1 MKNIMTIPDDTS
13 IFQFLTFVKLQL
25 QNGYS
30 VNQEFDQIYYEYLN
44 YCKRNKIRYKT
55 KKAFSMSLNKLGLE
69 SVIAYEKGTG
79 KRITEKNLTVENIE
93 VILSNLGGDM
103 TVENIYT
110 VLNNKRYQIQMKII
124 PLDTPDIEEL
134 EKQAKEINLLT
145 KVEPDHSGETK

>member
-79 KRITEKNLTVENIE
+79 KRITEKELNIENIE

-124 PLDTPDIEEL
+124 PLDTPDIEAL
-134 EKQAKEINLLT
+134 EKQAKELNLLT

>member
-1 MKNIMTIPDDTS
+1 MTIPDDTS

-79 KRITEKNLTVENIE
+79 KRITEKELNIENIE

-124 PLDTPDIEEL
+124 PLDTPDIEAL
-134 EKQAKEINLLT
+134 EKQAKELNLLT